1 MSNYDYPNQ
10 IFNTL
15 TLAIVEMISSLNL
28 RLSVS
33 QIIAQ
38 EYYTIRNL
46 YAKATKTFLL
56 YQAIGL

>member
-46 YAKATKTFLL
+46 YAKAIKTFLL